1 MLRVSSIQVSQTSPL
16 PFHAEARKWLRADSH
31 LGPPQWGLFDL
42 GVRWRENLLQTV
54 ELEPV
59 DV

>member
-31 LGPPQWGLFDL
+31 LGPPSEAYSIGRSLKGEFTPNC
-42 GVRWRENLLQTV
+42 RIRTS
-54 ELEPV
+54 
-59 DV
+59 

>member
-31 LGPPQWGLFDL
+31 LGPPQWGLFDWAFAEGRIYSKL
-42 GVRWRENLLQTV
+42 SN
-54 ELEPV
+54 
-59 DV
+59 